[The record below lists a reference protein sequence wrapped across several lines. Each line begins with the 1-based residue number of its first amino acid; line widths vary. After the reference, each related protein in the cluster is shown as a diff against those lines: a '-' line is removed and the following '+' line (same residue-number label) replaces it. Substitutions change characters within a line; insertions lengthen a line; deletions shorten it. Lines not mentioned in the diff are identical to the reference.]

1 MNTTIRSA
9 IKQALTAPGFLIGIL
24 GVVVVLVFSCIEG
37 IVDVLRS
44 EDLLTY
50 GWHGMQIISAIRSN
64 AFLMTLPIW
73 ASLPYT
79 SSFCDELKSGF
90 TKLYLHRTTT
100 SRYLFSKIIACI
112 LSGGLVLAV
121 GIFVTYGL
129 FAIVFTPMEAVKAAE
144 TQNFVTVI
152 KSIPNIFFSGAL
164 WAVVGMLFSSVTGSK
179 YIAYASP
186 FITYYLLIIIYER
199 YLTKLHIISP
209 HNWILKAESLPLGNF
224 GAVILIWEI
233 TAVLSAL
240 FWGVGERRLKR
251 L

>member
-37 IVDVLRS
+37 IVDAFRT
-44 EDLLTY
+44 EELLAY
-50 GWHGMQIISAIRSN
+50 GWHGMQMLSAIHSN

-100 SRYLFSKIIACI
+100 RSYLFSKIFACI
-112 LSGGLVLAV
+112 LSGGLVLIL
-121 GIFVTYGL
+121 GILITYGL
-129 FAIVFTPMEAVKAAE
+129 SALVFTPMEAVKTAE
-144 TQNFVTVI
+144 VQNFVTVI
-152 KSIPNIFFSGAL
+152 RYIPNIFFSGSL
-164 WAVVGMLFSSVTGSK
+164 WAVVGMLFSTATGSK

-199 YLTKLHIISP
+199 YLTNLHIISP
-209 HNWILKAESLPLGNF
+209 HNWILKTESLPLGNF
-224 GAVILIWEI
+224 GAVILILEI

-240 FWGVGERRLKR
+240 FWIVGERRLKR